1 MKGIFGLV
9 GLLVALAIVGVVV
22 KKQLAATQQS
32 VPALA
37 VPAPPGGSASGAHA
51 PTVREQSQ
59 QIQQD
64 YKKALDSALNQPRPE
79 SAE

>member
-1 MKGIFGLV
+1 
-9 GLLVALAIVGVVV
+9 
-22 KKQLAATQQS
+22 
-32 VPALA
+32 
-37 VPAPPGGSASGAHA
+37 
-51 PTVREQSQ
+51 VREQSQ

>member
-1 MKGIFGLV
+1 MRIGLGIV
-9 GLLVALAIVGVVV
+9 SLLVALALVALLTRKSVD
-22 KKQLAATQQS
+22 ATRIA
-32 VPALA
+32 VPALQSA
-37 VPAPPGGSASGAHA
+37 PAGAASA
-51 PTVREQSQ
+51 PWPVREQSQ

>member
-1 MKGIFGLV
+1 MLGGADPEAPGSSLRLDGLV
-9 GLLVALAIVGVVV
+9 PGRYRLVDLE
-22 KKQLAATQQS
+22 
-32 VPALA
+32 
-37 VPAPPGGSASGAHA
+37 SGAASA
-51 PTVREQSQ
+51 PATVREQSQ

>member
-1 MKGIFGLV
+1 MRIGLGIV
-9 GLLVALAIVGVVV
+9 SLLVALALVALLTRKSVD
-22 KKQLAATQQS
+22 ATRIAVPALQS
-32 VPALA
+32 VPAGA
-37 VPAPPGGSASGAHA
+37 ASAPA
-51 PTVREQSQ
+51 TVREQSQ

>member
-1 MKGIFGLV
+1 V
-9 GLLVALAIVGVVV
+9 D
-22 KKQLAATQQS
+22 ATRIA
-32 VPALA
+32 VPALQSA
-37 VPAPPGGSASGAHA
+37 PAGAASAPA
-51 PTVREQSQ
+51 TVREQSQ

>member
-1 MKGIFGLV
+1 MRGMFGLI
-9 GLLVALAIVGVVV
+9 GLVIVLALVGVLI
-22 KKQLAATQQS
+22 KKQMAVTQAP
-32 VPALA
+32 VPALQGT
-37 VPAPPGGSASGAHA
+37 PAPATG
-51 PTVREQSQ
+51 TVRDQSQ